1 MLKDKEKDNRFKFWL
16 KARKG
21 RGMSKVAIYCRLSD
35 EDEYKKSPEDYS
47 ESIQN
52 QKNMLTIY
60 AMEKNWDIYK
70 IYCDDDFS
78 GADAKRPEY
87 NKLIKDAED
96 RKFDI
101 VLCKTQSRFT
111 RDLEQLEKYV
121 HTQFVEWGIRFIS
134 VIDNADTEIKGN
146 KKSRQINGLINEWYL
161 EDLSDNVKAVLLSK
175 KKQGK
180 FIGAFPPYGYLKDPN
195 DKNHLII
202 DKDTAPIITRI
213 FNLYIK
219 GYSLRKIA
227 LILNNDMIPCPVKY
241 KQEILGLAY
250 KVDSNRTAGRQIW
263 KDSSIH
269 MILNNR
275 MYIGDMVQN
284 KSVKL
289 SYKKNI
295 VKRIKK
301 EDWIIVEN
309 THEPIIDKE
318 TFYKVSELA
327 SKKLRPDRNG
337 NISKFAGKLKCS
349 SCNSNLVKYS
359 VRNRNYYRCGL
370 AQSNKNICNGNGISE
385 KMLENC
391 IKEELKSNIKKY
403 VKIEEIFKIIKV
415 ERASENE
422 GKELEQSIK
431 TLKKEIKNKD
441 NLITNLYKD
450 KCNKII
456 SEKQF
461 IILNKIFIDEREELI
476 KSVNVQEIKLIK
488 MRKSKEK
495 IQVELNEDKEKIKF
509 INSFLNFKE
518 FTREVIVEVIDY
530 IVIENLKGKN
540 NKKIEIHWNF

>member
-1 MLKDKEKDNRFKFWL
+1 
-16 KARKG
+16 
-21 RGMSKVAIYCRLSD
+21 MSKVAIYCRLSD